1 MTIQDLG
8 SLGEFIAAIATLA
21 TLVYLALQIRQNTR
35 EAQAVSRNSVSQ
47 SFIDLLTHVSSD
59 SEITK
64 LVRRGFIDPNS
75 LDDDDTMRFDCII
88 AALFQNFE
96 AAFAQWRRGVLTD
109 DDWVKWVVLI
119 KQYMAQPGVQEYWSR
134 SVEAFNPAFQH
145 YVEELESKEMYSYT
159 YGRKPAANQGT
170 GS

>member
-1 MTIQDLG
+1 MTLQDLG
-8 SLGEFIAAIATLA
+8 SLGEFVAAIATLV
-21 TLVYLALQIRQNTR
+21 TLAYLALQIRQNTR

-59 SEITK
+59 SEIAK
-64 LVRRGFIDPNS
+64 LVRRGFIDPGS

-109 DDWVKWVVLI
+109 DDWVKWEVLI
-119 KQYMAQPGVQEYWSR
+119 KQYMAQPGVQEYWFR
-134 SVEAFNPAFQH
+134 SVSAFNPAFQR
-145 YVEELESKEMYSYT
+145 YVEELGPEEMYSYT
-159 YGRKPAANQGT
+159 YGRKPAANQGA